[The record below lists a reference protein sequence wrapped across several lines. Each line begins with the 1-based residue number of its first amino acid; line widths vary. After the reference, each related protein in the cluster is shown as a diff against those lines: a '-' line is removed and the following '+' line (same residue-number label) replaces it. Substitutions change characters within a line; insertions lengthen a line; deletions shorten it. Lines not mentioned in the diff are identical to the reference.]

1 MGTSQDITNNRIQR
15 IYQCFNRIYQVLGI
29 TSQRAF
35 LLRSHSSSITH
46 IIEIIN
52 SISIIATI
60 TIQGIIVIQI
70 MLEAMVVV
78 AMVISIQAKT
88 SKAKTTTINSIIII
102 TIPTL
107 RIRLHRSIG
116 INSLMDNMVKVL
128 LNYHNSSNSI
138 TKVTLISSPTPAA
151 IPIILNLI
159 MSTLMDKIIIIQEI
173 KYLQTEIWNRD
184 NISKDQSSSMR
195 MNSKIPCAK
204 RAWKAR

>member
-1 MGTSQDITNNRIQR
+1 M
-15 IYQCFNRIYQVLGI
+15 
-29 TSQRAF
+29 
-35 LLRSHSSSITH
+35 
-46 IIEIIN
+46 
-52 SISIIATI
+52 
-60 TIQGIIVIQI
+60 
-70 MLEAMVVV
+70 VV

-88 SKAKTTTINSIIII
+88 SKVKTTTINSIIII

-173 KYLQTEIWNRD
+173 KYLQTEI
-184 NISKDQSSSMR
+184 
-195 MNSKIPCAK
+195 
-204 RAWKAR
+204 

>member
-88 SKAKTTTINSIIII
+88 SKVKTTTINSIIII

-173 KYLQTEIWNRD
+173 KYLQTEI
-184 NISKDQSSSMR
+184 
-195 MNSKIPCAK
+195 
-204 RAWKAR
+204 